1 MSHERSVAL
10 GPVHTVLFDL
20 DGTMVDS
27 EPGIAASLRYAFEL
41 EGYPVPDDDTLRT
54 AIGPPFEIGLP
65 ALGVHDAD
73 VARVTRRYR
82 ERYEDSGLFEASVYP
97 GIREAL
103 AAFAAA
109 GLRLGVATAKPEPTA
124 RRIVEHFDLASAF
137 DVVAGAT
144 YEPGRRTK
152 AEVIAH
158 ALDRFGLDATPL
170 VLMVGD
176 RDHDVHGAQVHGI
189 PVAGVTWGYGS
200 VAELLGA
207 GADHLVDH
215 PDELVGLV
223 ATARTTIGVG
233 DTAAG

>member
-1 MSHERSVAL
+1 MSHQRSTAL
-10 GPVHTVLFDL
+10 GPLHTVLLDL

-27 EPGIAASLRYAFEL
+27 EPGIAASLRYAFEH
-41 EGYPVPDDDTLRT
+41 EGYPVPSDVELRT

-73 VARVTRRYR
+73 VARLTHRYR
-82 ERYEDSGLFEASVYP
+82 ERYEDVGLFEATVYT
-97 GIREAL
+97 GVVEAL

-109 GLRLGVATAKPEPTA
+109 GLRLAVATAKPEPTA
-124 RRIVEHFDLASAF
+124 RRIVEHFGLASSF
-137 DVVAGAT
+137 DVIAGAT

-158 ALDRFGLDATPL
+158 ALEQLGLEASPL

-200 VAELLGA
+200 IAELLGA

-215 PDELVGLV
+215 PDDLV
-223 ATARTTIGVG
+223 ALVVAAR
-233 DTAAG
+233 AAAVPPGAPAG